1 MKRKTALLSAF
12 ILVSSLLT
20 ATIASAAQV
29 TTNLL
34 VDINVENP
42 ASFSGTGAT
51 VNDLLTSNTSGNN
64 YGTLINAP
72 TFVQGIDSGI
82 QFDGISEYMRISNA
96 SDLQFTVSNTFTY
109 MFWGKVESYGTFD
122 AIVSK
127 QYDGSPGGY
136 DGFCLCLDTGN
147 KLMLTQ
153 NGNTLNDG
161 YSTSAN
167 VFSLNTWT
175 LFTAVVR
182 FGGGSSNPNKV
193 YVNGTEVLSAGNYET
208 GITNYASSITVAAGY
223 VGNSKHAGITMGA
236 LAIYNRALTAAEIQ
250 TSYDYYSNHFND
262 VSSISL
268 ESSANVKKGATAT
281 ITATVGSRGRVR
293 FFSNGK
299 RIPGCLN
306 VPVQFTSLPLTATC
320 TWKPTTAGL
329 LNLSARL
336 YPSAGGVSEAV
347 SSISVQAGR
356 RSTVR

>member
-1 MKRKTALLSAF
+1 MKRRAA
-12 ILVSSLLT
+12 LVSALILGSVVLSSPHAL
-20 ATIASAAQV
+20 AAQV
-29 TTNLL
+29 TSGLL

-42 ASFSGTGAT
+42 SSYTGSGTT
-51 VNDLLTSNTSGNN
+51 LNDVVGTNN
-64 YGTLINAP
+64 SGTLINSP
-72 TFVQGIDSGI
+72 VYIQGLESGI
-82 QFDGISEYMRISNA
+82 NFDGVNEYMQIGNTSE
-96 SDLQFTVSNTFTY
+96 LQFTVSNTFTY

-127 QYDGSPGGY
+127 QFDGSPGGY

-147 KLMLTQ
+147 KLILTQ

-161 YSTSAN
+161 YFTSAN
-167 VFSLNTWT
+167 AFSLNTWT

-182 FGGGSSNPNKV
+182 FGGGASYPNKV
-193 YVNGTEVLSAGNYET
+193 YVNGTEVLSQGNLET
-208 GITNYASSITVAAGY
+208 GITNSNSAITVAAGY

-236 LAIYNRALTAAEIQ
+236 LAIYNRALSAAEVQ
-250 TSYDYYSNHFND
+250 TSFDYYSNYFND

-268 ESSANVKKGATAT
+268 ASSANVKKGATAT
-281 ITATVGSRGRVR
+281 ITATVGARGKVR

-299 RIPGCLN
+299 RIAGCLN
-306 VPVQFTSLPLTATC
+306 VPVSFASLPLTATC
-320 TWKPTTAGL
+320 TWKPATSGP

-347 SSISVQAGR
+347 SSISVQTGR